1 MPEKLTL
8 SAYEAL
14 QGEIIGRSHIITVD
28 QKMIDG
34 FCDVTGDYQF
44 IHSDPKRAKEDTPYG
59 GSIAHGFLT
68 LSLITQMY
76 KDNVPQLEGHELIIN
91 YGLEKI
97 RFLAPVPSGSD
108 IRGVFTLKSLTKRR
122 EGQYLAENNVEV
134 TIQGK
139 DTPAMVGTWLTLLV
153 AGDL

>member
-8 SAYEAL
+8 PAYEAL
-14 QGEIIGRSHIITVD
+14 QGKVIGRSNLITVD

-44 IHSDPKRAKEDTPYG
+44 IHSDPKRAKQDTPYG

-76 KDNVPQLEGHELIIN
+76 KDHVPQLAGHEVIIN

-97 RFLAPVPSGSD
+97 RFLAPVPSGSA
-108 IRGVFTLKSLTKRR
+108 IRGVFTLKSLTLRR
-122 EGQYLAENNVEV
+122 EGQYLAKNAVEV
-134 TIQGK
+134 TIDGQDK
-139 DTPAMVGTWLTLLV
+139 PAMVGIWLTLLI
-153 AGDL
+153 AGRL